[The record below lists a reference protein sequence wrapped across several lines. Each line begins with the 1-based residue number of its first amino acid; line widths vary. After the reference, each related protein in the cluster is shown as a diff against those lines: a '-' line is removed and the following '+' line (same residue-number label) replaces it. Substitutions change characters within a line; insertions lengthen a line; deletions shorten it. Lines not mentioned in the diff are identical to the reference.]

1 MHQRLPDWIK
11 RGIIDTEKTKFVRRI
26 LKKHNLN
33 TVCDSAR
40 CPNKGECYA
49 KNTATF
55 MILGKICTRNCRF
68 CSCEAGG
75 KQLRNKNGK
84 FLLEDL
90 SISGSFNGKET
101 EPINCEEPKLVAQ
114 AIAELGLNY
123 AVITSVT
130 RDDLPDGGAG
140 HFAGTIQEVKKLT
153 PEVKIE
159 VLTPDFQGNK
169 QSIDK
174 VINAKPDVFNHNIE
188 TVKRLYFVARPQA
201 NYENS
206 LKFLDYIKEQAP
218 EIYTKSGFMVGLGET
233 VEEIKE
239 LLCDL
244 KKHNCDIV
252 TIGQYVQPTKN
263 NLKVEKY
270 YTPQEFENLK
280 QEAIKIGI
288 KHIISSPLARSS
300 YKASEVK
307 IN

>member
-68 CSCEAGG
+68 CSCETG
-75 KQLRNKNGK
+75 RP
-84 FLLEDL
+84 
-90 SISGSFNGKET
+90 
-101 EPINCEEPKLVAQ
+101 EPINFEEPSQVAK
-114 AIAELGLNY
+114 AIKELNLKY

-130 RDDLPDGGAG
+130 RDDLNDEGSE
-140 HFAGTIQEVKKLT
+140 HFANTILEIKKLT

-169 QSIDK
+169 TAINK
-174 VINAKPDVFNHNIE
+174 VIQSKPDVFNHNIE
-188 TVKRLYFVARPQA
+188 TIKRLYPIARPQA
-201 NYENS
+201 SYEKS
-206 LKFLDYIKEQAP
+206 LEFLSYIKNISP
-218 EIYTKSGFMVGLGET
+218 EIYTKSGLMIGLGET
-233 VEEIKE
+233 CEEITE
-239 LLCDL
+239 LLYDL

-252 TIGQYVQPTKN
+252 TIGQYIQPTKN
-263 NLKVEKY
+263 HLKVEKY

-280 QEAIKIGI
+280 LVAIKIGI
-288 KHIISSPLARSS
+288 KYPISSPLARSS
-300 YKASEVK
+300 YKASETLCE
-307 IN
+307 NNFSNTSS

>member
-11 RGIIDTEKTKFVRRI
+11 RGIIDTEKTRFVRQI

-55 MILGKICTRNCRF
+55 MILGKICARNCRF
-68 CSCEAGG
+68 CSC
-75 KQLRNKNGK
+75 QNG
-84 FLLEDL
+84 
-90 SISGSFNGKET
+90 IP
-101 EPINCEEPKLVAQ
+101 EPINFEEPELVAK
-114 AIAELGLNY
+114 AVKELELKY

-130 RDDLPDGGAG
+130 RDDLPDGGAQ
-140 HFAGTIQEVKKLT
+140 HFAKTIQEIKKLT

-159 VLTPDFQGNK
+159 VLTPDFQGDKKAINK
-169 QSIDK
+169 
-174 VINAKPDVFNHNIE
+174 VMNAKPEVFNHNIE
-188 TVKRLYFVARPQA
+188 TIKRLYPTARPQA
-201 NYENS
+201 KYERS
-206 LKFLDYIKEQAP
+206 LEFLSYIKKQNP

-233 VEEIKE
+233 YEEITE

-244 KKHNCDIV
+244 KKHHCDIV
-252 TIGQYVQPTKN
+252 TIGQYIQPTKN

-280 QEAIKIGI
+280 HVAIKIGI
-288 KHIISSPLARSS
+288 KYPISSPLARSS
-300 YKASEVK
+300 YKASEALCENNFSNK
-307 IN
+307 SS

>member
-11 RGIIDTEKTKFVRRI
+11 RGIIDTEKTKFVRGI

-68 CSCEAGG
+68 CSIDVNIPEAI
-75 KQLRNKNGK
+75 
-84 FLLEDL
+84 D
-90 SISGSFNGKET
+90 SKE
-101 EPINCEEPKLVAQ
+101 PQLVAT
-114 AIAELGLNY
+114 AIKELGLNY

-130 RDDLPDGGAG
+130 RDDMPDGGAD
-140 HFAGTIQEVKKLT
+140 HFAKTIYEIKKLT

-159 VLTPDFQGNK
+159 VLTPDFQGDKEAIN
-169 QSIDK
+169 K
-174 VINAKPDVFNHNIE
+174 VIQAKPEVFNHNIE
-188 TVKRLYFVARPQA
+188 TIKRLYPVARPQA
-201 NYENS
+201 NYERS
-206 LKFLDYIKEQAP
+206 LDFLTYIKKQSP

-233 VEEIKE
+233 YEEIKE

-252 TIGQYVQPTKN
+252 TIGQYVQPTKKH
-263 NLKVEKY
+263 LKVEKY
-270 YTPQEFENLK
+270 YTPEEFDNLK
-280 QEAIKIGI
+280 QDAIKIGI
-288 KHIISSPLARSS
+288 KYSISSPLARSS
-300 YKASEVK
+300 YKASDLLYGNEFS
-307 IN
+307 ITNS